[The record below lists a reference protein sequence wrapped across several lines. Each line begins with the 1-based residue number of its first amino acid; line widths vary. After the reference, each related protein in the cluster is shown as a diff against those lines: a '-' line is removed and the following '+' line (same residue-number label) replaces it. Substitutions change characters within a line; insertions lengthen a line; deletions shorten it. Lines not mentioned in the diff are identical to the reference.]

1 MATTTTEIW
10 VECNDGHTKLSGL
23 SVDGF
28 PISDICKYTGIIR
41 FVLAEHQ
48 EVRDET
54 N

>member
-41 FVLAEHQ
+41 SVLTEHQ
-48 EVRDET
+48 EVRDEG
-54 N
+54 